1 MHSVKCIHSKMYTG
15 TVGQPVSMQE
25 MVKECLTKLAEF
37 RMQYH
42 AFARAV
48 LNVR

>member
-1 MHSVKCIHSKMYTG
+1 MHSVHCIHSKMYTS
-15 TVGQPVSMQE
+15 TARQPASLQE
-25 MVKECLTKLAEF
+25 VVKECLTKLAEF